1 MFMII
6 KGKKIIL
13 RQLKKTDD
21 KALFK
26 YANDRL
32 VSRYTTVPFPY
43 TLAIAQSFIKDT
55 AKKIKAGTS
64 YDLGIVAEGGDE
76 VIGMAAI
83 RIIEGNAKVG
93 EIGYWLGRKHWG
105 KGIVSE
111 AAAMMLKFAF
121 KDLKLNKVH
130 AKVMSPNSASVKILG
145 KNNFML
151 EGNLR
156 KQDCKIGKIYDVLVF
171 GLLKEEY
178 KKK

>member
-1 MFMII
+1 MII

-13 RQLKKTDD
+13 RQLKKADD
-21 KALFK
+21 KSLFK

-32 VSRYTTVPFPY
+32 ISQYTMVPYPY
-43 TLAIAQSFIKDT
+43 TLAMAQAFIKDT
-55 AKKIKAGTS
+55 AKKIKADVS
-64 YDLGIVAEGGDE
+64 YDFGIVAEGSGE
-76 VIGMAAI
+76 VVGMTAI
-83 RIIEGNAKVG
+83 RVIEGKAKVG
-93 EIGYWLGRKHWG
+93 EIGYWLGRKYWG

-111 AAAMMLKFAF
+111 AVTMMLKFAF

-130 AKVMSPNSASVKILG
+130 AKVMRPNTASIKILG

-151 EGNLR
+151 EGMLR
-156 KQDCKIGKIYDVLVF
+156 KHEYKLGKIHDVLVF